1 MPNPTT
7 SRLDGSWRQLLGGSG
22 VVLALKVL
30 GALGGFVFSV
40 WVARSLGDAALGRA
54 ELFILWVTVGATLL
68 RGGWEGAVVKAFG
81 AWTSQGQGARIRRAF
96 RRWTGAM
103 VLIGLAVAG
112 LGSLGFAEEW
122 GPSPWIGWGMGAW
135 VVIGWLAECL
145 RGTGHVS
152 TYALFQPGWWMLLAG
167 LLIFFGMEDPALALA
182 LSGLVMAALAVLGVG
197 WWFGKRFQA
206 DGSEEGNGNISMAR
220 LALPIWLGS
229 VLHLVLSWA
238 DTAMLSA
245 WLTEADVAHYRAAF
259 RLAALLTFTQFA
271 VNALG
276 APTFGAQHAAGDQ
289 EGLRRTVHRIGW
301 LNTAVALPGLVFL
314 WMLGPWLLSWWGPA
328 FVRQEAVMALGILA
342 GAQALNALSG
352 PVMYLLNMTGGER
365 AGLVILALSAVI
377 QLALGLW
384 LVPVHGLVGAAWSA
398 AIGMGVWNVVGL
410 IWVRRTQGFWMVSLA
425 NGWWKRS

>member
-1 MPNPTT
+1 M
-7 SRLDGSWRQLLGGSG
+7 
-22 VVLALKVL
+22 
-30 GALGGFVFSV
+30 
-40 WVARSLGDAALGRA
+40 
-54 ELFILWVTVGATLL
+54 

-103 VLIGLAVAG
+103 ALIGLAVAG
-112 LGSLGFAEEW
+112 LGSLGFAEAW
-122 GPSPWIGWGMGAW
+122 GPSPWIGCGMGAW

-167 LLIFFGMEDPALALA
+167 LLIVFGVEDPALALA
-182 LSGLVMAALAVLGVG
+182 LSGLGMAVLALFGAG
-197 WWFGKRFQA
+197 WWFRNRFEPAPQQTGTS
-206 DGSEEGNGNISMAR
+206 DISMAR

-276 APTFGAQHAAGDQ
+276 APTFGALHAAGDRA
-289 EGLRRTVHRIGW
+289 GLRRTVHRIGW

-314 WMLGPWLLSWWGPA
+314 LALGPWLLSWWGPA
-328 FVRQEAVMALGILA
+328 FVRDEAVTALAILA
-342 GAQALNALSG
+342 AAQALNALSG

-365 AGLVILALSAVI
+365 AGLAILGGSAAVQLST
-377 QLALGLW
+377 GLW
-384 LVPVHGLVGAAWSA
+384 LVPEHGLVGAAVSA
-398 AIGMGVWNVVGL
+398 ALGMAAWNGVGL
-410 IWVRRTQGFWMVSLA
+410 AWVRRTQGFWMVSLA
-425 NGWWKRS
+425 NGWWRRS

>member
-1 MPNPTT
+1 M
-7 SRLDGSWRQLLGGSG
+7 
-22 VVLALKVL
+22 VLALKVL

-40 WVARSLGDAALGRA
+40 WVARTLGDAALGRA

-68 RGGWEGAVVKAFG
+68 RGGWEGAVVRAFG
-81 AWTSQGQGARIRRAF
+81 AWTSHGLGDQVRHAF
-96 RRWTGAM
+96 RRWTRVM
-103 VLIGLAVAG
+103 VAIGCAAGLIGSWLFTPEHG
-112 LGSLGFAEEW
+112 LG
-122 GPSPWIGWGMGAW
+122 PSEWIGWGIGAW

-167 LLIFFGMEDPALALA
+167 LLIVFGVQDPAMALVLSALA
-182 LSGLVMAALAVLGVG
+182 MAGLSLAGTS
-197 WWFGKRFQA
+197 WWFFNRYRTSA
-206 DGSEEGNGNISMAR
+206 EGQGQPEVSMRR
-220 LALPIWLGS
+220 LALPIWIGS

-276 APTFGAQHAAGDQ
+276 APTFGALHAAGDG

-301 LNTAVALPGLVFL
+301 LNTAVAVPGLLFL
-314 WMLGPWLLSWWGPA
+314 LVLGPWLLSWWGPA
-328 FVRQEAVMALGILA
+328 FAREEAVTALGLLA
-342 GAQALNALSG
+342 VSQAINALSG

-365 AGLVILALSAVI
+365 AGLVILGVSAVV
-377 QLALGLW
+377 QLASGLW
-384 LVPVHGLVGAAWSA
+384 LVPVHGLVGAALSA
-398 AIGMGVWNVVGL
+398 ALGMVVWNGVGL
-410 IWVRRTQGFWMVSLA
+410 VWVRRQHGFWMVSLA
-425 NGWWKRS
+425 NGWWRRA

>member
-1 MPNPTT
+1 MPNSSP
-7 SRLDGSWRQLLGGSG
+7 SRLDGSWRRLLGGSG

-40 WVARSLGDAALGRA
+40 WVARTLGDAALGRA
-54 ELFILWVTVGATLL
+54 ELFILWVTVGATLM

-103 VLIGLAVAG
+103 VLIGLVVAG
-112 LGSLGFAEEW
+112 LGSMGFADAL
-122 GPSPWIGWGMGAW
+122 GPSPWIGCGIGAW

-167 LLIFFGMEDPALALA
+167 LLIVFGVEDPALALV
-182 LSGLVMAALAVLGVG
+182 LSGLGMAVLALLGAG
-197 WWFGKRFQA
+197 WWFRNRFEPAPQQTGTS
-206 DGSEEGNGNISMAR
+206 DISMAR

-276 APTFGAQHAAGDQ
+276 APTFGALHAAGDRA
-289 EGLRRTVHRIGW
+289 GLRRTVHRIGW
-301 LNTAVALPGLVFL
+301 LNTAVALPGLLFL
-314 WMLGPWLLSWWGPA
+314 MALGPWLLSWWGPA
-328 FVRQEAVMALGILA
+328 FVREEALTALAILA
-342 GAQALNALSG
+342 AAQALNSLSG

-365 AGLVILALSAVI
+365 AGLAILGGSAVV
-377 QLALGLW
+377 QLSTGLW
-384 LVPVHGLVGAAWSA
+384 LVPQHGLVGAAVSA
-398 AIGMGVWNVVGL
+398 ALGMAAWNGVGL
-410 IWVRRTQGFWMVSLA
+410 VWVRRTQGFWMVSLA
-425 NGWWKRS
+425 NGWWRRS

>member
-1 MPNPTT
+1 M
-7 SRLDGSWRQLLGGSG
+7 
-22 VVLALKVL
+22 LALKVL

-40 WVARSLGDAALGRA
+40 WVARTLGDAALGRA

-81 AWTSQGQGARIRRAF
+81 AWTSQGLGHRVRGAF
-96 RRWTGAM
+96 RRWTGVMLA
-103 VLIGLAVAG
+103 IGLAAG
-112 LGSLGFAEEW
+112 WVGSWLLGPERGI
-122 GPSPWIGWGMGAW
+122 GPSMWVGCGIGAW

-152 TYALFQPGWWMLLAG
+152 TYALFQPGWWMLIAG
-167 LLIFFGMEDPALALA
+167 ALILFGVEDPVLALV
-182 LSGLVMAALAVLGVG
+182 LSAVTMAVLALGGTG
-197 WWFGKRFQA
+197 WWFSRRFQA
-206 DGSEEGNGNISMAR
+206 DAPQEGESDVSMVQ
-220 LALPIWLGS
+220 LALPIWVGS
-229 VLHLVLSWA
+229 VLHMVLSWA

-276 APTFGAQHAAGDQ
+276 APTFGALHAAGDRD
-289 EGLRRTVHRIGW
+289 GLRRTVHRIGW

-314 WMLGPWLLSWWGPA
+314 LATGPWLLSWWGPA
-328 FVRQEAVMALGILA
+328 FVREEAITALVILA
-342 GAQALNALSG
+342 AAQTLNALSG

-365 AGLVILALSAVI
+365 AGLAILGVSAAV
-377 QLALGLW
+377 QLTSGLW
-384 LVPVHGLVGAAWSA
+384 LVPEHGLVGAAVSA
-398 AIGMGVWNVVGL
+398 ALGMAVWNGVGL

-425 NGWWKRS
+425 NGWWRRG